1 MRLLQEYE
9 NDYRADLLDGFV
21 NSPFK
26 GGDRLSKVGFIKDW
40 RQELESDIWLMPP
53 MYHRVW
59 QWIKYST
66 YHSVYKIPNPDGSFT
81 TINPGQCPTSYR
93 LIAKGVG
100 YYEGRKWKEPNV
112 KTVKSILDWLVKQN
126 MISVQSNSKGTIIN
140 VVNWGLYQSE
150 IDKGNSERNADETL
164 EKHLVDTKKNDK
176 ECYKNEK
183 NDKEDISICETEEEP
198 PKEEPKKQKKPK
210 PKKDKY
216 GEFEKVSLTDDE
228 FNKLINSLGQLRTK
242 EMIARLDTYKA
253 STGKRYSSDY
263 ATILNWQRKDIAEG
277 KYDDKKQQSK
287 SRPQQKQSNL
297 SELLEM
303 INGGAF
309 DNE

>member
-1 MRLLQEYE
+1 MPPLYLRVFERLLIEANHQDNEIPYKAKGEKVVGKKLIKRGERLTSVRDICRWVSWYE
-9 NDYRADLLDGFV
+9 RG
-21 NSPFK
+21 K
-26 GGDRLSKVGFIKDW
+26 EI
-40 RQELESDIWLMPP
+40 
-53 MYHRVW
+53 
-59 QWIKYST
+59 
-66 YHSVYKIPNPDGSFT
+66 IPNPK
-81 TINPGQCPTSYR
+81 TIQ
-93 LIAKGVG
+93 
-100 YYEGRKWKEPNV
+100 
-112 KTVKSILDWLVKQN
+112 SILDWLAEN
-126 MISVQSNSKGTIIN
+126 DMI
-140 VVNWGLYQSE
+140 E
-150 IDKGNSERNADETL
+150 IYGEKGNRTETHYKIVNYDVYQKEDDNKVTEKKQFGNSL
-164 EKHLVDTKKNDK
+164 ETEKQQSLDTNKNDK

-183 NDKEDISICETEEEP
+183 NDKEDISIGDDEENS
-198 PKEEPKKQKKPK
+198 PKEESKKNKKPK

-297 SELLEM
+297 TELLNM
-303 INGGAF
+303 IEEGVF
-309 DNE
+309 DE